1 MIIRR
6 PTDVPRSAFRVP
18 SGTRRPWGPVRR
30 VLGPIPRNSELGTRI
45 LLFLALCLITAL
57 SGCAPKHKD
66 RIALVGGN
74 VISGAGDAVLRD
86 AVLVIYQGRIETVA
100 PREGFEIPKT
110 AVVVDVTGRWIIP
123 GLIDG
128 HAHTERWALGRYV
141 AAGVT
146 SLRDVHGQSDSILGL
161 KEEVSLGGEVA
172 PRIYSAGAMIDGL
185 PATYSDA
192 TGIRDGTEA
201 RRAVDARA
209 VAGVDYI
216 KTYTRITPE
225 LFKPLLDEAGTFNL
239 KVTAHLGL
247 TDALTA
253 MKLGV
258 SSIEHMSG
266 VPEAA
271 SGNAEKFYA
280 EHRKSFFAGWNY
292 FEKSWA
298 SLDSASLTR
307 VAGALAEGRVTVIPT
322 LVLHETYS
330 RLDDPAVLG
339 SDDVKSVPDSIVTR
353 WNLPDLKA
361 RAGWDDTQFAA
372 FRASR
377 ANQDLFLRAF
387 RSSGGRIVA
396 GTDAANQMLVPGW
409 SLHTELEL
417 LVNAGLTPEDALE
430 TATHNTALLLGA
442 DSLGI
447 IAPGK
452 LADLVVLKESPLADI
467 RNTRSVERVMVRGQL
482 YLADSL
488 RATF

>member
-1 MIIRR
+1 MAARSRMIRR
-6 PTDVPRSAFRVP
+6 
-18 SGTRRPWGPVRR
+18 RR
-30 VLGPIPRNSELGTRI
+30 IS
-45 LLFLALCLITAL
+45 LLLCLGALATA
-57 SGCAPKHKD
+57 CAPKHKD

-74 VISGAGDAVLRD
+74 IISGAGDAVLRD
-86 AVLVIYQGRIETVA
+86 AVIVIYQGRIEAVA
-100 PREGFEIPKT
+100 PREGFTIPKT
-110 AVVVDVTGRWIIP
+110 AVEVDVTGRWIIP

-141 AAGVT
+141 AAGIT
-146 SLRDVHGQSDSILGL
+146 SLRDVHGQGDSILAL

-172 PRIYSAGAMIDGL
+172 PRIYSAGAMIDGN
-185 PATYSDA
+185 PPTYSDA
-192 TGIRDGTEA
+192 TGIRDGDQA

-216 KTYTRITPE
+216 KAYTRMTPE
-225 LFKPLLDEAGTFNL
+225 LFKPLLDEANTFNL

-258 SSIEHMSG
+258 TSIEHMSG

-271 SGNAEKFYA
+271 SGNPEKFYA

-292 FEKSWA
+292 FERSWA
-298 SLDSASLTR
+298 SLDSASITR
-307 VAGALAEGRVTVIPT
+307 VATALAEGRVTMVPT

-330 RLDDPAVLG
+330 RLDDPAVVG
-339 SDDVKSVPDSIVTR
+339 SDDVKSVPDSIVTK

-361 RAGWDDTQFAA
+361 RAGWDDAQFAA

-387 RSSGGRIVA
+387 RSAGGRIVA

-417 LVNAGLTPEDALE
+417 LVNAGLTPEDAIE
-430 TATHNTALLLGA
+430 TATHNTAQLLGA
-442 DSLGI
+442 DSLGLV
-447 IAPGK
+447 APGK
-452 LADLVVLKESPLADI
+452 LADLVVLKANPLTDI
-467 RNTRSVERVMVRGQL
+467 RNTRQVERVMVRGQL

>member
-1 MIIRR
+1 MGGAKACLGATVRA
-6 PTDVPRSAFRVP
+6 RSLQRALP
-18 SGTRRPWGPVRR
+18 P
-30 VLGPIPRNSELGTRI
+30 
-45 LLFLALCLITAL
+45 LLMLVGLLASA
-57 SGCAPKHKD
+57 CAPKHKD

-86 AVLVIYQGRIETVA
+86 AVIVVYQGRIETVA

-110 AVVVDVTGRWIIP
+110 AVEVDVTGRWIIP

-128 HAHTERWALGRYV
+128 HAHTQRWALGRYV

-146 SLRDVHGQSDSILGL
+146 SVRDLHGQGDSILAL

-172 PRIYSAGAMIDGL
+172 PRIYSAGAMIDGI
-185 PATYSDA
+185 PPTYEDA
-192 TGIRDGTEA
+192 TGIRNGDQA

-209 VAGVDYI
+209 VAGVDYLKI
-216 KTYTRITPE
+216 YTRITPD
-225 LFKPLLDEAGTFNL
+225 LLKPLLDEASTFNL
-239 KVTAHLGL
+239 KVTGHLGL

-253 MKLGV
+253 MRLGV
-258 SSIEHMSG
+258 GSIEHMSG

-271 SGNAEKFYA
+271 SANPEKFYA

-307 VAGALAEGRVTVIPT
+307 VANALAEGRVAIVPT

-339 SDDVKSVPDSIVTR
+339 SDDVKSVPDSEVTR

-361 RAGWDDTQFAA
+361 RAGWDDNQFAA

-377 ANQDLFLRAF
+377 PNQDLFLRAF
-387 RSSGGRIVA
+387 RSAGGRIVA
-396 GTDAANQMLVPGW
+396 GTDASNQMLVPGW

-430 TATHNTALLLGA
+430 TATRNTAQLLGA
-442 DSLGI
+442 DSLGLV
-447 IAPGK
+447 APGK
-452 LADLVVLKESPLADI
+452 LADLVVLRLNPLTDI

>member
-1 MIIRR
+1 MATRAA
-6 PTDVPRSAFRVP
+6 AFVTRNAER
-18 SGTRRPWGPVRR
+18 GTR
-30 VLGPIPRNSELGTRI
+30 NA
-45 LLFLALCLITAL
+45 LFSALCLLTAL
-57 SGCAPKHKD
+57 AGCTPKHKD

-110 AVVVDVTGRWIIP
+110 AAVVDVSGKWIIP

-146 SLRDVHGQSDSILGL
+146 SLRDVHGQGDSILAL

-192 TGIRDGTEA
+192 TGIRDGAEA
-201 RRAVDARA
+201 RRAVDKRA

-271 SGNAEKFYA
+271 SGTPEKFYA
-280 EHRKSFFAGWNY
+280 EHRKGFFPGWNY

-298 SLDSASLTR
+298 TLDSAGLTR
-307 VAGALAEGRVTVIPT
+307 VASELAEGRVTIIPT

-339 SDDVKSVPDSIVTR
+339 SDDVKSVPDSIVTK

-361 RAGWDDTQFAA
+361 RAGWDEALFVA
-372 FRASR
+372 FRNSR

-387 RSSGGRIVA
+387 RSAGGRIVA
-396 GTDAANQMLVPGW
+396 GTDATNQMLVPGW

-452 LADLVVLKESPLADI
+452 LADLVVLKANPLTDI
-467 RNTRSVERVMVRGQL
+467 RNTRTVERVMVRGQL
-482 YLADSL
+482 YQADSL
-488 RATF
+488 RSAF

>member
-1 MIIRR
+1 MAAPTQPVLRR
-6 PTDVPRSAFRVP
+6 PHSPFSAT
-18 SGTRRPWGPVRR
+18 SGV
-30 VLGPIPRNSELGTRI
+30 
-45 LLFLALCLITAL
+45 FLALVGFAILASSCT
-57 SGCAPKHKD
+57 PKHKD

-86 AVLVIYQGRIETVA
+86 AVVVVYQGRIETVA
-100 PREGFEIPKT
+100 PREGFEIPKS
-110 AVVVDVTGRWIIP
+110 AVEVDVTGRWIIP

-146 SLRDVHGQSDSILGL
+146 SVRDLHGQGDSILAL

-172 PRIYSAGAMIDGL
+172 PRIYSAGAMIDGI
-185 PATYSDA
+185 PPTYSDA
-192 TGIRDGTEA
+192 TGIRNGDQA

-209 VAGVDYI
+209 VSGVDYL
-216 KTYTRITPE
+216 KVYTKITPD
-225 LFKPLLDEAGTFNL
+225 LLKPLIDEANTFNL

-253 MKLGV
+253 AKLGV
-258 SSIEHMSG
+258 IAIEHMSG

-271 SGNAEKFYA
+271 SGKDAEKFYN

-292 FEKSWA
+292 FERSWA
-298 SLDSASLTR
+298 KLDSASLTR
-307 VAGALAEGRVTVIPT
+307 VAVSLAESRVSLVPT

-330 RLDDPAVLG
+330 RLDDPAMLG
-339 SDDVKSVPDSIVTR
+339 ADDLKSVPDSQMTK

-361 RAGWDDTQFAA
+361 RAGWDDSQFAA

-377 ANQDLFLRAF
+377 PNQDLFIRAF
-387 RSSGGRIVA
+387 RAAGGRIVA
-396 GTDAANQMLVPGW
+396 GTDATNQMLVPGW

-430 TATHNTALLLGA
+430 TATRNTAQLLGA

-452 LADLVVLKESPLADI
+452 LADLVVLRANPLTDI

>member
-1 MIIRR
+1 MALPSQRTPRR
-6 PTDVPRSAFRVP
+6 SRSLVSATT
-18 SGTRRPWGPVRR
+18 G
-30 VLGPIPRNSELGTRI
+30 IP
-45 LLFLALCLITAL
+45 LLVALLISA
-57 SGCAPKHKD
+57 CAPKHKD

-74 VISGAGDAVLRD
+74 IISGAGDAVLRD
-86 AVLVIYQGRIETVA
+86 AVVVVYQGRIETVA
-100 PREGFEIPKT
+100 PREGFEIPKS
-110 AVVVDVTGRWIIP
+110 AVEVDVTGRWIIP

-146 SLRDVHGQSDSILGL
+146 SVRDLHGQSDSILAL

-172 PRIYSAGAMIDGL
+172 PRIYSAGAMIDGI
-185 PATYSDA
+185 PPTYSDA
-192 TGIRDGTEA
+192 TGIRNGDQA

-216 KTYTRITPE
+216 KTYTRITPD
-225 LFKPLLDEAGTFNL
+225 LLKPLIDEANTFNL
-239 KVTAHLGL
+239 KITSHLGL

-253 MKLGV
+253 AKLGV
-258 SSIEHMSG
+258 TAIEHMSG

-271 SGNAEKFYA
+271 SGKDADKFYA

-292 FEKSWA
+292 FERSWVK
-298 SLDSASLTR
+298 LDSASLHH
-307 VAGALAEGRVTVIPT
+307 VAVSLAESRVTMVPT

-330 RLDDPAVLG
+330 RLDDPAMLG
-339 SDDVKSVPDSIVTR
+339 ADDLKSVPDSQMTK
-353 WNLPDLKA
+353 WNLPDLKV
-361 RAGWDDTQFAA
+361 RAGWDDAQFAA

-377 ANQDLFLRAF
+377 PNQDLFIREFRAA
-387 RSSGGRIVA
+387 GGRIVA
-396 GTDAANQMLVPGW
+396 GTDATNQMLVPGW

-417 LVNAGLTPEDALE
+417 LVNAGLTAEDALE
-430 TATHNTALLLGA
+430 TATRNTAQLLGA

-452 LADLVVLKESPLADI
+452 LADLVVLRSNPLTDI

>member
-1 MIIRR
+1 MTFGISPFGDIVAA
-6 PTDVPRSAFRVP
+6 PDLPAFRA
-18 SGTRRPWGPVRR
+18 T
-30 VLGPIPRNSELGTRI
+30 
-45 LLFLALCLITAL
+45 LCLIALTAA
-57 SGCAPKHKD
+57 CAPKHKD

-86 AVLVIYQGRIETVA
+86 AVIVVYQGRIETVA
-100 PREGFEIPKT
+100 PREGFDIPKSAT
-110 AVVVDVTGRWIIP
+110 EIDVTGRWIIP

-128 HAHTERWALGRYV
+128 HTHVQRWALGRYV

-146 SLRDVHGQSDSILGL
+146 SVRDLHGQGDSVLAL

-172 PRIYSAGAMIDGL
+172 PRIYSAGAMIDGI
-185 PATYSDA
+185 PPTYDDA
-192 TGIRDGTEA
+192 TGIRNGDQA
-201 RRAVDARA
+201 RRAVDTRA

-216 KTYTRITPE
+216 KIYTKVTPD
-225 LFKPLLDEAGTFNL
+225 LLKPLLDEAGTFNL

-253 MKLGV
+253 AKLGV
-258 SSIEHMSG
+258 AAIEHMSG

-271 SGNAEKFYA
+271 SGNGAEKFYA
-280 EHRKSFFAGWNY
+280 EHRKSFFEGWNF

-298 SLDSASLTR
+298 RLDSASLTR
-307 VAGALAEGRVTVIPT
+307 VATTLADMRVAVVPT

-339 SDDVKSVPDSIVTR
+339 SDDIKSVPDSEVSR
-353 WNLPDLKA
+353 WNLPDLKT

-377 ANQDLFLRAF
+377 PNQDLFLRAF
-387 RSSGGRIVA
+387 RSAGGRIVA
-396 GTDAANQMLVPGW
+396 GTDATNQMLVPGW

-430 TATHNTALLLGA
+430 TATRNTAQLLGA
-442 DSLGI
+442 DSLGLV
-447 IAPGK
+447 APGK
-452 LADLVVLKESPLADI
+452 LADLVILRSNPLTDI